1 MRITT
6 QSQIAIMPQLA
17 ELLSNLKVGD
27 TVKGKLIEML
37 GQSISIKTASGQIF
51 TAALMKAVDLMPGQ
65 TVELMINSITAES
78 IFAELKTDNQKTPIS
93 DDAKLQQLLQQ
104 MDIKPEESSLQAAKL
119 LIKYN
124 MPVTKENVI
133 TLVNTQ
139 KSIESLAQEDTSK
152 AIALLQSELNI
163 NNTEITKLVK
173 MTAVLEP
180 QSQQI
185 LKALQSK
192 AESVA
197 NEVKPII
204 QNGTKQAEV
213 MQNESKQA
221 EITQNETKRTETT
234 LVVSQKK
241 AEVQKPIENG
251 SKAVMQQLAVE
262 IEAEFSK
269 QLATEVSK
277 PEAVKQNLIKQEG
290 QKFEKL
296 IDTIIKAFE
305 TVSQAKPEQA
315 AYMISK
321 DIKITPTTVKAIV
334 DNTEGENKLSKQ
346 LEGTLKLVETLEK
359 NQVDVKEIKQE
370 LKKLFLKPELLHSK
384 EEVTENFKD
393 IIKLGA
399 KLEILIKEQGMDHK
413 VDHSVLQDVKG
424 NIDFIK
430 SINAN
435 INYLQIPIQMN
446 EKNTTA
452 EIYVFNDKKRSK
464 SVNPENATILV
475 ALDLDKLG
483 HIESLITVNMKN
495 VNITFKVGEESFKK
509 VISKS
514 SEALKQS
521 LEARGY
527 SLNPLKIIDIKEKF
541 NLLELEELIGI
552 DNMQLHVD
560 IKV

>member
-6 QSQIAIMPQLA
+6 QSQIAIMPKLA
-17 ELLSNLKVGD
+17 ELLSNLEVGD
-27 TVKGKLIEML
+27 TVKGKIIEML
-37 GQSISIKTASGQIF
+37 GQSISIKTASGQTF

-65 TVELMINSITAES
+65 NVELIINSITAES

-93 DDAKLQQLLQQ
+93 DDSKLQQLLQQ
-104 MDIKPEESSLQAAKL
+104 MDIKPVESSLQAAKL
-119 LIKYN
+119 LVKYN
-124 MPVTKENVI
+124 MPVTKENVN

-139 KSIESLAQEDTSK
+139 KSIEILAQGDTPK

-173 MTAVLEP
+173 MAAVLEP
-180 QSQQI
+180 QSQQM
-185 LKALQSK
+185 LKALQIK
-192 AESVA
+192 AESVT
-197 NEVKPII
+197 NEVKPTI
-204 QNGTKQAEV
+204 QNEIKQTEI
-213 MQNESKQA
+213 KQ
-221 EITQNETKRTETT
+221 TETT
-234 LVVSQKK
+234 LEVPKQQ
-241 AEVQKPIENG
+241 AEVQKPIET
-251 SKAVMQQLAVE
+251 SPKAVMQQLAAE
-262 IEAEFSK
+262 IEAEI
-269 QLATEVSK
+269 SK

-315 AYMISK
+315 AYMLSK
-321 DIKITPTTVKAIV
+321 DIKITPATVKAIV
-334 DNTEGENKLSKQ
+334 DNTKGENKLSKQ
-346 LEGTLKLVETLEK
+346 LEGILKLVEILEK

-370 LKKLFLKPELLHSK
+370 LKKLFLKPELLQSK
-384 EEVTENFKD
+384 EKVAENFKD
-393 IIKLGA
+393 IVKLGA
-399 KLEILIKEQGMDHK
+399 KLEMLIKEQGMDRK
-413 VDHSVLQDVKG
+413 VDISVLQDVKG

-430 SINAN
+430 NINAN
-435 INYLQIPIQMN
+435 INYLQIPIQVN

-475 ALDLDKLG
+475 ALDLDRLG
-483 HIESLITVNMKN
+483 HIESLITVNKKN
-495 VNITFKVGEESFKK
+495 VNITFKVQEESFKK
-509 VISKS
+509 VISKA
-514 SEALKQS
+514 SETLKQS

-527 SLNPLKIIDIKEKF
+527 SLNPLKIIDMKEKF
-541 NLLELEELIGI
+541 NLLELEERISM

>member
-6 QSQIAIMPQLA
+6 QSQIAIMPKLA
-17 ELLSNLKVGD
+17 ELLSNLEVGD
-27 TVKGKLIEML
+27 TVKGKIIEML
-37 GQSISIKTASGQIF
+37 GQSISIKTASGQTF

-65 TVELMINSITAES
+65 NVELIINSITAES

-93 DDAKLQQLLQQ
+93 DDSKLQQLLQQ
-104 MDIKPEESSLQAAKL
+104 MDIKPVESSLQAAKL
-119 LIKYN
+119 LVKYN
-124 MPVTKENVI
+124 MPVTKENVN

-139 KSIESLAQEDTSK
+139 KSIEILAQGDTPK

-173 MTAVLEP
+173 MAAVLEP
-180 QSQQI
+180 QSQQM
-185 LKALQSK
+185 LKALQIK
-192 AESVA
+192 AESVT
-197 NEVKPII
+197 NEVKPTI
-204 QNGTKQAEV
+204 QNEIK
-213 MQNESKQA
+213 QNEIKQ
-221 EITQNETKRTETT
+221 TETT
-234 LVVSQKK
+234 LEVPKQQ
-241 AEVQKPIENG
+241 AEVQKPIET
-251 SKAVMQQLAVE
+251 SPKAVMQQLAAE
-262 IEAEFSK
+262 IEAEI
-269 QLATEVSK
+269 SK

-315 AYMISK
+315 AYMLSK
-321 DIKITPTTVKAIV
+321 DIKITPATVKAIV
-334 DNTEGENKLSKQ
+334 DNTKGENKLSKQ
-346 LEGTLKLVETLEK
+346 LEGILKLVEILEK

-370 LKKLFLKPELLHSK
+370 LKKLFLKPELLQSK
-384 EEVTENFKD
+384 EKVAENFKD
-393 IIKLGA
+393 IVKLGA
-399 KLEILIKEQGMDHK
+399 KLEMLIKEQGMDRK
-413 VDHSVLQDVKG
+413 VDISVLQDVKG

-430 SINAN
+430 NINAN
-435 INYLQIPIQMN
+435 INYLQIPIQVN

-475 ALDLDKLG
+475 ALDLDRLG
-483 HIESLITVNMKN
+483 HIESLITVNKKN
-495 VNITFKVGEESFKK
+495 VNITFKVQEESFKK
-509 VISKS
+509 VISKA
-514 SEALKQS
+514 SETLKQS

-527 SLNPLKIIDIKEKF
+527 SLNPLKIIDMKEKF
-541 NLLELEELIGI
+541 NLLELEERISM

>member
-6 QSQIAIMPQLA
+6 QSQIATMPKLA
-17 ELLSNLKVGD
+17 ELLSNLEVGD
-27 TVKGKLIEML
+27 TVKGKIIEML
-37 GQSISIKTASGQIF
+37 GQSISIKTASGQTF

-65 TVELMINSITAES
+65 SVELIINSITAES
-78 IFAELKTDNQKTPIS
+78 IFAELKTDNQKMPIS
-93 DDAKLQQLLQQ
+93 DDSKLQQLLQL
-104 MDIKPEESSLQAAKL
+104 MDIKPGEGSLQAAKL
-119 LIKYN
+119 LVKYN
-124 MPVTKENVI
+124 MPVTKENVN

-139 KSIESLAQEDTSK
+139 KSIEILAQGDTPK

-173 MTAVLEP
+173 MATVLEP

-185 LKALQSK
+185 LKALQIK
-192 AESVA
+192 AESVS
-197 NEVKPII
+197 NEVKPTI
-204 QNGTKQAEV
+204 QNEIKQTDI
-213 MQNESKQA
+213 KQ
-221 EITQNETKRTETT
+221 TETT
-234 LVVSQKK
+234 LEVPKQQTQ
-241 AEVQKPIENG
+241 VQKPIEI
-251 SKAVMQQLAVE
+251 SPKSVMQQLVAEV
-262 IEAEFSK
+262 EAEI
-269 QLATEVSK
+269 SK

-296 IDTIIKAFE
+296 IDTIMKAFE

-315 AYMISK
+315 AYMLSK
-321 DIKITPTTVKAIV
+321 DIKITPAAVKAIV
-334 DNTEGENKLSKQ
+334 DNTKGENKLSKQ
-346 LEGTLKLVETLEK
+346 LEGIFKLVETLEK

-370 LKKLFLKPELLHSK
+370 LKKLFLKPELLQSK
-384 EEVTENFKD
+384 EKVAENFKD
-393 IIKLGA
+393 MVKLGA

-430 SINAN
+430 NINSN
-435 INYLQIPIQMN
+435 INYLQIPIQVN

-464 SVNPENATILV
+464 SVNTENATILV

-483 HIESLITVNMKN
+483 HIESLITVNKKN
-495 VNITFKVGEESFKK
+495 VNITFKVQEESFKK
-509 VISKS
+509 VISKA
-514 SEALKQS
+514 SETLKIS

-527 SLNPLKIIDIKEKF
+527 SLNPLKIIDMKEKF
-541 NLLELEELIGI
+541 NLLELEDLISM

>member
-6 QSQIAIMPQLA
+6 QSQIAIMPKLA
-17 ELLSNLKVGD
+17 ELLSNLEVGD
-27 TVKGKLIEML
+27 TVKGKIIEML
-37 GQSISIKTASGQIF
+37 GQSISIKTASGQTF

-65 TVELMINSITAES
+65 NVELIINSITAES

-93 DDAKLQQLLQQ
+93 DDSKLQQLLQQ
-104 MDIKPEESSLQAAKL
+104 MDIKPVESSLQAAKL
-119 LIKYN
+119 LVKYN
-124 MPVTKENVI
+124 MPVTKENVN

-139 KSIESLAQEDTSK
+139 KSIEILAQGDTPK

-173 MTAVLEP
+173 MAAVLEP
-180 QSQQI
+180 QSQQM
-185 LKALQSK
+185 LKALQIK
-192 AESVA
+192 AESVT
-197 NEVKPII
+197 NEVKPTI
-204 QNGTKQAEV
+204 QNEIK
-213 MQNESKQA
+213 QNEIKQT
-221 EITQNETKRTETT
+221 EIKQTEIKQTETT
-234 LVVSQKK
+234 LEVPKQQ
-241 AEVQKPIENG
+241 AEVQKPIET
-251 SKAVMQQLAVE
+251 SPKAVMQQLAAE
-262 IEAEFSK
+262 IEAEI
-269 QLATEVSK
+269 SK

-315 AYMISK
+315 AYMLSK
-321 DIKITPTTVKAIV
+321 DIKITPATVKAIV
-334 DNTEGENKLSKQ
+334 DNTKGENKLSKQ
-346 LEGTLKLVETLEK
+346 LEGILKLVEILEK

-370 LKKLFLKPELLHSK
+370 LKKLFLKPELLQSK
-384 EEVTENFKD
+384 EKVAENFKD
-393 IIKLGA
+393 IVKLGA
-399 KLEILIKEQGMDHK
+399 KLEMLIKEQGMDRK
-413 VDHSVLQDVKG
+413 VDISVLQDVKG

-430 SINAN
+430 NINAN
-435 INYLQIPIQMN
+435 INYLQIPIQVN

-475 ALDLDKLG
+475 ALDLDRLG
-483 HIESLITVNMKN
+483 HIESLITVNKKN
-495 VNITFKVGEESFKK
+495 VNITFKVQEESFKK
-509 VISKS
+509 VISKA
-514 SEALKQS
+514 SETLKQS

-527 SLNPLKIIDIKEKF
+527 SLNPLKIIDMKEKF
-541 NLLELEELIGI
+541 NLLELEERISM